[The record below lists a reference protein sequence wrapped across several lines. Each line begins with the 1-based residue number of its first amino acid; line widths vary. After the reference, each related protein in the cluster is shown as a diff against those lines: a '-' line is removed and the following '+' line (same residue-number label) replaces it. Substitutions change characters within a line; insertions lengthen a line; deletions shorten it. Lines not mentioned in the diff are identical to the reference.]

1 MIISDKE
8 EVAVYPNIM
17 YFNKSKKLVFCIA
30 RLIIMA
36 IITLIVIDLV
46 IGTFFN
52 ESKITINAGVRRRR
66 LILKYLNKSFVSELS
81 TDIKGFL
88 SEK

>member
-1 MIISDKE
+1 
-8 EVAVYPNIM
+8 
-17 YFNKSKKLVFCIA
+17 
-30 RLIIMA
+30 MA
-36 IITLIVIDLV
+36 LITLIVIDLV

-52 ESKITINAGVRRRR
+52 ESKITINAGIRRRR

>member
-1 MIISDKE
+1 MK
-8 EVAVYPNIM
+8 V
-17 YFNKSKKLVFCIA
+17 KL
-30 RLIIMA
+30 LLMA
-36 IITLIVIDLV
+36 GI
-46 IGTFFN
+46 
-52 ESKITINAGVRRRR
+52 RRRR

>member
-8 EVAVYPNIM
+8 ELAVYPNIM

-36 IITLIVIDLV
+36 LITLIVIDLV

-52 ESKITINAGVRRRR
+52 ESKITIRAGINSRR

-88 SEK
+88 S